1 MPPREVRH
9 MTPKELAER
18 LRMSEAQLA
27 NWRSQNRG
35 PAYIRG
41 ESTGDKAT
49 IRYRL
54 ADVEAWEE
62 SRLVVPV
69 SA

>member
-1 MPPREVRH
+1 MPVQH
-9 MTPKELAER
+9 LTPKELAAR

-27 NWRSQNRG
+27 NWRSQGKG

-54 ADVEAWEE
+54 ADVEKWEQ

-69 SA
+69 AS